1 MKALYRV
8 SFRALIRL
16 TRKMQMVSP
25 KPIIANPAYTG
36 EGSQCFWLQTF
47 PTSNE
52 FQQSFLSDMS
62 EETKKMIRYLLPN
75 NSLHEYMSD
84 KINTRLITSNSLKI
98 LIRQGYRDGINSD
111 DGGATL
117 FECIRLLNEQIS
129 LSRNTSVKESF
140 DVRIMVTAVYDDSRP
155 TIVHSNI
162 YSYFYR
168 ITIENR
174 SQDTVQVLARYQT
187 KLIRFCICS
196 SLFTIICL

>member
-1 MKALYRV
+1 
-8 SFRALIRL
+8 
-16 TRKMQMVSP
+16 
-25 KPIIANPAYTG
+25 
-36 EGSQCFWLQTF
+36 
-47 PTSNE
+47 
-52 FQQSFLSDMS
+52 
-62 EETKKMIRYLLPN
+62 MIRYLLPN

-174 SQDTVQVLARYQT
+174 SQDTVQVLARHLLWQT
-187 KLIRFCICS
+187 ATSKIEVPRFAEGVIGEKPILEPGQSFQYMSKTNLEFENEGTMEGSFLLLNQRTNEEFEVKMAKCS
-196 SLFTIICL
+196 LNPTVFKTGPR